1 MDQEKEAI
9 IMSKRELVVIGAG
22 PAGLTAAIE
31 AAKQG
36 VDVLLVDENLKAG
49 GQLFKQIHKFF
60 GSSAHRSGVRGID
73 IGKELI
79 EESKELGIDVWL
91 NSIVMGVLEG
101 NEVLIEKTDN
111 NTKKL
116 ETVIA
121 DKIIIATGASEKAL
135 HFEGWTMPGVM
146 GAGAAQTMINV
157 HRVLPG
163 KKVLMIG
170 SGNVG
175 LIVSYQL
182 IQAGAEIVGIV
193 DAASEIGG
201 YGVHSSKVERAG
213 VPFYLNHTIL
223 KAGGRDET
231 GVEGAVIAEVDD
243 KWEPIPGTEKNI
255 EADVITIA
263 AGLKPLSELAIM
275 SGCQRTYISELGGWL
290 PLHNENMES
299 TVSGIYVVGDVTGVE
314 EANTA
319 LEEGRLAGVDA
330 ADKLGYFKDNAAKDL
345 KNEIRDRVK
354 GLRLGPFGEDRLKAK
369 EDIIK
374 KFYELENKTNADSNQ
389 KKDGPYAV
397 IECEQEIPCNPCEPA
412 CKFGAIK
419 IGDPIT
425 NLPEFDIEKCTG
437 CGLCLPACPGLAIF
451 LVDETYSE
459 DKSTVAFP
467 YEYQGLPGKGE
478 TVNAVDRK
486 GDFVCKAEVVKVQDN
501 KAFDRTPI
509 VTIAVPDKYI
519 NAARNIEVAAQ
530 KGGGKIER

>member
-1 MDQEKEAI
+1 MNKKELI
-9 IMSKRELVVIGAG
+9 VIGAG
-22 PAGLTAAIE
+22 PAGLSAAIE
-31 AAKQG
+31 AAKKG
-36 VDVLLVDENLKAG
+36 VDVLLVDENIKAG

-91 NSIVMGVLEG
+91 NSIVMGVQEG
-101 NEVLIEKTDN
+101 KEVLIEKTEQGL
-111 NTKKL
+111 KELK
-116 ETVIA
+116 TVIA

-146 GAGAAQTMINV
+146 GAGAAQTMTNV

-163 KKVLMIG
+163 NKILMIG

-193 DAASEIGG
+193 DAADEIGG
-201 YGVHSSKVERAG
+201 YAVHASKVERAG
-213 VPFYLNHTIL
+213 VPFYMSHTIL
-223 KAGGRDET
+223 RAEGTDET
-231 GVEGAVIAEVDD
+231 GVERAVIAEVDD
-243 KWEPIPGTEKNI
+243 NWQPVPGTEKHLDT
-255 EADVITIA
+255 EVITIA
-263 AGLKPLSELAIM
+263 AGLKPLSELASM
-275 SGCQRTYISELGGWL
+275 SGCKRTYISELGGWV

-299 TVSGIYVVGDVTGVE
+299 TVPGIYVVGDVTGVE

-330 ADKLGYFKDNAAKDL
+330 ADKLGYFQDGNGDKAKD
-345 KNEIRDRVK
+345 EIRKRVK

-374 KFYELENKTNADSNQ
+374 EYYQMKNETIDTSNK
-389 KKDGPYAV
+389 KKGPYAV
-397 IECEQEIPCNPCEPA
+397 IECDQEIPCDPCEAA
-412 CKFGAIK
+412 CQFGAIK
-419 IGDPIT
+419 VGDPIT

-451 LVDETYSE
+451 LIDENYSE
-459 DKSTVAFP
+459 TKSTVAFP
-467 YEYQGLPGKGE
+467 YEYQNLPQEGE
-478 TVNAVDRK
+478 TVNAVNRE
-486 GDFVCKAEVVKVQDN
+486 GDYICKAKVVKVQNN
-501 KAFDRTPI
+501 KKFDRTPI

-519 NAARNIEVAAQ
+519 NDARNIEVSAQ
-530 KGGGKIER
+530 KGGE

>member
-1 MDQEKEAI
+1 MDKKELI
-9 IMSKRELVVIGAG
+9 VIGAG
-22 PAGLTAAIE
+22 PAGLSAAIE
-31 AAKQG
+31 AAKRG

-60 GSSAHRSGVRGID
+60 GSSAHRSGIRGID
-73 IGKELI
+73 IGQELI
-79 EESKELGIDVWL
+79 EESMELGIDIWL
-91 NSIVMGVLEG
+91 NSIVMGVQEG
-101 NEVLIEKTDN
+101 KEVLIEKTD
-111 NTKKL
+111 KGSKEL
-116 ETVIA
+116 KTVLA
-121 DKIIIATGASEKAL
+121 DKIVIATGASEKAL

-146 GAGAAQTMINV
+146 GAGAAQTMTNV

-163 KKVLMIG
+163 KKILMIG

-193 DAASEIGG
+193 DAAREVGG
-201 YGVHSSKVERAG
+201 YGVHAAKVERAG
-213 VPFYLNHTIL
+213 VPFYMGHTIL
-223 KAGGRDET
+223 KAEGSDET

-243 KWEPIPGTEKNI
+243 NWQPIPGTEKQL
-255 EADVITIA
+255 EAEVITIA
-263 AGLKPLSELAIM
+263 AGLKPLSELASM
-275 SGCQRTYISELGGWL
+275 SGCKRTYISELGGWL

-299 TVSGIYVVGDVTGVE
+299 LVPGIYVVGDVTGVE

-330 ADKLGYFKDNAAKDL
+330 ADKLGYFAGDEADKLKD
-345 KNEIRDRVK
+345 EIRDRVK

-369 EDIIK
+369 EEIIK
-374 KFYELENKTNADSNQ
+374 EFYKLKAKNEEATDQ
-389 KKDGPYAV
+389 KKEGPYAV
-397 IECEQEIPCNPCEPA
+397 IECEQEIPCDPCEAA
-412 CKFGAIK
+412 CKFGAIE

-451 LVDETYSE
+451 LVDETYS
-459 DKSTVAFP
+459 DSQSTVAFP
-467 YEYQGLPGKGE
+467 YEYQDLPEKGE

-486 GDFVCKAEVVKVQDN
+486 GRFVCKAEVVKVQDN

-509 VTIAVPDKYI
+509 VTIAVPDQYLDE
-519 NAARNIEVAAQ
+519 ARNIEVTAQ
-530 KGGGKIER
+530 KGGGKIE